1 MRCSEINRVT
11 NETSIS
17 IYLEV
22 DGKGKSSI
30 DSGCPFLDHMLT
42 LFACH
47 GRFNL
52 NIKCQGDTEVDYH
65 HTVEDIGIVLGQ
77 AFNNAVGKKK
87 GIKRYGDII
96 LPMDESLILVAID
109 ISNRT
114 YLNYQVEGL
123 KDKVGDFDSELI
135 EEFFF
140 SFTRSFPLTLH
151 IKKLEGK
158 NTHHILEAIFKAF
171 ARSLKE
177 ALTLDPEYIDEI
189 PSSKGML

>member
-17 IYLEV
+17 IYLEI

-77 AFNNAVGKKK
+77 AFNNAVGEKK

-135 EEFFF
+135 EEFFLA
-140 SFTRSFPLTLH
+140 FTRSFPLTLH

-158 NTHHILEAIFKAF
+158 NTHHILEAIVKAF

-177 ALTLDPEYIDEI
+177 ALTLDIEYIYEI

>member
-17 IYLEV
+17 ICLEI

-30 DSGCPFLDHMLT
+30 STGCPFLDHMLT

-77 AFNNAVGKKK
+77 AFNNAVGRKK

-171 ARSLKE
+171 ARSLKK
-177 ALTLDPEYIDEI
+177 ALTLDTEYIDEI

>member
-1 MRCSEINRVT
+1 MRSNEINRVT
-11 NETSIS
+11 KETSIS
-17 IYLEV
+17 LCLEIE
-22 DGKGKSSI
+22 GQGKSSI

-52 NIKCQGDTEVDYH
+52 NVKCQGDTEVDYH

-77 AFNNAVGKKK
+77 AFNNAVGEKK
-87 GIKRYGDII
+87 GIKRYGNII
-96 LPMDESLILVAID
+96 LPMDEALLLVAID
-109 ISNRT
+109 ISNRS

-123 KDKVGDFDSELI
+123 KDKVGNFDSELI
-135 EEFFF
+135 EEFFLA
-140 SFTRSFPLTLH
+140 FTRSFPITLH

-177 ALTLDPEYIDEI
+177 ALTIDSEYIDEI

>member
-17 IYLEV
+17 ICLEI

-77 AFNNAVGKKK
+77 AFNNAVGNKK

-114 YLNYQVEGL
+114 YLNYQVDGL

-140 SFTRSFPLTLH
+140 AFARSFPLTLH

>member
-17 IYLEV
+17 ICLEI

-52 NIKCQGDTEVDYH
+52 NIKCQGDTKVDYH

-77 AFNNAVGKKK
+77 AFNSAVGNKK

-114 YLNYQVEGL
+114 YLNYQVEEL

-140 SFTRSFPLTLH
+140 AFTCSFPLTLH

>member
-17 IYLEV
+17 IYLEI

-77 AFNNAVGKKK
+77 AFNNAVGNKK

-114 YLNYQVEGL
+114 YLNYQVDGL

-140 SFTRSFPLTLH
+140 AFTRSFPLTLH

-177 ALTLDPEYIDEI
+177 ALTLDQEYIDEI

>member
-52 NIKCQGDTEVDYH
+52 NIKCQGDTKVDYH

-77 AFNNAVGKKK
+77 AFNNAVGNKK

-114 YLNYQVEGL
+114 YLNYQVDGL

-140 SFTRSFPLTLH
+140 AFTRSFPLALH

>member
-1 MRCSEINRVT
+1 MN
-11 NETSIS
+11 
-17 IYLEV
+17 
-22 DGKGKSSI
+22 
-30 DSGCPFLDHMLT
+30 
-42 LFACH
+42 
-47 GRFNL
+47 
-52 NIKCQGDTEVDYH
+52 
-65 HTVEDIGIVLGQ
+65 VLGLIVPELKYL
-77 AFNNAVGKKK
+77 ANTLSAVLNLDVT
-87 GIKRYGDII
+87 IVDVDLKR
-96 LPMDESLILVAID
+96 LVG
-109 ISNRT
+109 T
-114 YLNYQVEGL
+114 GHL

-140 SFTRSFPLTLH
+140 AFTRSFPLTLH

>member
-52 NIKCQGDTEVDYH
+52 NIKCQGDTKVDYH

-77 AFNNAVGKKK
+77 AFNSAVGKKK

-96 LPMDESLILVAID
+96 LPMDESLVLCAID
-109 ISNRT
+109 LSGRPYFVWDAQFTADRI
-114 YLNYQVEGL
+114 
-123 KDKVGDFDSELI
+123 GDMSTEMVK
-135 EEFFF
+135 EFFYAV
-140 SFTRSFPLTLH
+140 SYTCGMNLH
-151 IKKLEGK
+151 IKVLSGG
-158 NTHHILEAIFKAF
+158 NNHHVAEAMFKSF
-171 ARSLKE
+171 AKALDQAVSYDPRITDVLSTKGSL
-177 ALTLDPEYIDEI
+177 A
-189 PSSKGML
+189 

>member
-17 IYLEV
+17 ICLEI

-42 LFACH
+42 LLACH

-140 SFTRSFPLTLH
+140 ALTRSFRLTLH

>member
-1 MRCSEINRVT
+1 MRCSEINRFT

-17 IYLEV
+17 ICLEI

-30 DSGCPFLDHMLT
+30 DTGCPFLDHMLT

-77 AFNNAVGKKK
+77 AFNNAVGNKK

-123 KDKVGDFDSELI
+123 KDKVGDF
-135 EEFFF
+135 
-140 SFTRSFPLTLH
+140 FPLTLH

>member
-52 NIKCQGDTEVDYH
+52 NIKCQGDTNVDYH

-77 AFNNAVGKKK
+77 AFNNAVGEKK

-135 EEFFF
+135 EEFFLA
-140 SFTRSFPLTLH
+140 FTRSFPLTLH
-151 IKKLEGK
+151 IKKIEGK
-158 NTHHILEAIFKAF
+158 NTHHILEAIFKGF
-171 ARSLKE
+171 ARALKE
-177 ALTLDPEYIDEI
+177 ALTLDPNYIDEI